1 MDVLIPSIF
10 FGLSR
15 TSRSFVF
22 HHFLPRCGED
32 WLNVMWRVV
41 FLIGLLIFLLLP
53 MTLPPHTTS
62 LRQVLE
68 HELGRTANDYP
79 SYRCTVGAHR
89 GSSVVFRENTISA
102 LKAAEDEPFY
112 NFIEFD
118 VQYTKDQQLVLFHDR
133 RLLRLF
139 GKLRSVGNGTYAEL
153 LELSGGEIAL
163 YTEAMKVLRNKKLN
177 IEIKSQGDDQEDERM
192 ADAIIADIRARGRE
206 NDVMI
211 SSISSEVIR
220 YVKKKYPGVKTG
232 QIFWLTWST
241 YVQLDILTEGLYQKF
256 SDSQADYLLLYV
268 ANLRNIEGLLKLKP
282 PGKTIML
289 WDFDD
294 RMYLVHKDR
303 TDRLWGTSIV
313 ANTLQNL
320 LFQMSWTTR
329 RQLSPGPS
337 SVAPPGG
344 E

>member
-1 MDVLIPSIF
+1 MVPFQLFYP
-10 FGLSR
+10 
-15 TSRSFVF
+15 
-22 HHFLPRCGED
+22 
-32 WLNVMWRVV
+32 
-41 FLIGLLIFLLLP
+41 LIGLLIFLLLP
-53 MTLPPHTTS
+53 MALPPHTTS

-68 HELGRTANDYP
+68 HELGRTGEEYP
-79 SYRCTVGAHR
+79 SYRCTIGAHR

-102 LKAAEDEPFY
+102 LKAAEDDPFY

-118 VQYTKDQQLVLFHDR
+118 VQYTKDRQLVLFHDR

-139 GKLRSVGNGTYAEL
+139 GKLRSVGKSTYAEL
-153 LELSGGEIAL
+153 LQLSGGEIAL
-163 YTEAMKVLRNKKLN
+163 YNEAMKVLHEKKLN
-177 IEIKSQGDDQEDERM
+177 IEIKSQGDDREDEQL

-206 NDVMI
+206 NDVMV
-211 SSISSEVIR
+211 SSISSKVIS

-241 YVQLDILTEGLYQKF
+241 YVHLDMLTEGLYEKF
-256 SDSQADYLLLYV
+256 SESQADYLLLYV

-282 PGKTIML
+282 PGKTIVF

-313 ANTLQNL
+313 ANTWQNI
-320 LFQMSWTTR
+320 LFLVSWTTR
-329 RQLSPGPS
+329 RPLQRGF
-337 SVAPPGG
+337 
-344 E
+344 